1 MTLLKLSNI
10 EKKYKTKILLKEVN
24 LEIKKKDFIIIMGES
39 GIGKSTLLNIMY
51 GIEKIDS
58 GKIIGDFNNISYITQ
73 DYALIE
79 NESVKKNLFYVCKNV
94 EKIKEALKKVNL
106 MEEILSKKVYKL
118 SGGEKQRV
126 AIARAFLQD
135 KEIIL
140 CDEPTGNLD
149 AENTLSVMNL
159 ITNLNES
166 GQTVVMVTHDK
177 ELKKYATRILELKN
191 KELIEK

>member
-1 MTLLKLSNI
+1 
-10 EKKYKTKILLKEVN
+10 
-24 LEIKKKDFIIIMGES
+24 
-39 GIGKSTLLNIMY
+39 MY